1 MPPLCRQNE
10 SMCFLHITPAPGY
23 AIEHSMQR
31 ATLFH
36 IPMAIAV
43 AKDAAAYAA
52 FPTEF
57 ALTFFWWAPDPTFLA
72 LNAQRVAFPFYDG
85 EAHQRG
91 DVSSGAPVVTLEK
104 YLGNTSMALRSEM
117 ASTFWYSRVVLSHRF
132 T

>member
-1 MPPLCRQNE
+1 MQ
-10 SMCFLHITPAPGY
+10 S
-23 AIEHSMQR
+23 SMQR

-57 ALTFFWWAPDPTFLA
+57 ALTFYWWAPDPTFLA
-72 LNAQRVAFPFYDG
+72 LNTQKVAFPFYDG

-91 DVSSGAPVVTLEK
+91 DATSGAPVVTLEK

-117 ASTFWYSRVVLSHRF
+117 ASVLVFQGSAV